1 MIGLA
6 KSMRLLSVPQPIHPG
21 VCCRQHVNHHHD
33 GRHRD
38 DLQNRGRLHGGE
50 VA

>member
-1 MIGLA
+1 MIGSGE
-6 KSMRLLSVPQPIHPG
+6 SMRLFSGPQPIHPD
-21 VCCRQHVNHHHD
+21 VRCRRHVNHHHD
-33 GRHRD
+33 DRHRD